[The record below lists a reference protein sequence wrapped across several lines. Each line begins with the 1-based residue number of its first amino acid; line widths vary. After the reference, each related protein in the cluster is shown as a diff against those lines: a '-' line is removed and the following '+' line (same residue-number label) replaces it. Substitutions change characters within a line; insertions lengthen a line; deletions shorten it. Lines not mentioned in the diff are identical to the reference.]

1 MAGGSRVEPRSSVR
15 RIDFIVERLGILG
28 GTFDPVH
35 VGHLVAAVNVRHA
48 LSLDRVLLMVA
59 NNPWQKSARAI
70 TPASDRLAVVRAA
83 VDGTRGVEASAM
95 EIDRGG
101 DSYTADTLEQ
111 LVDEDPARE
120 LFLVVGADVAREL
133 DTWRRPDVVARLAT
147 LVVVNR
153 AGSPSADVGPPWR
166 VEHVEIPALEVSSSD
181 LRARAADG
189 RPLDHLVPL
198 PAIAC
203 IRERGLYAGG
213 T

>member
-1 MAGGSRVEPRSSVR
+1 
-15 RIDFIVERLGILG
+15 LG

-35 VGHLVAAVNVRHA
+35 TGHLVAAVNVRHA
-48 LSLDRVLLMVA
+48 LALDRVLLVVA
-59 NNPWQKSARAI
+59 NAPWQKSARKI
-70 TPASDRLAVVRAA
+70 TPASDRLAVVEAA
-83 VDGTRGVEASAM
+83 VAETEGVEASSI

-101 DSYTADTLEQ
+101 ESYTADTLEQ
-111 LVDEDPARE
+111 LVAEDAERD
-120 LFLVVGADVAREL
+120 LFLVVGADVAADL
-133 DTWRRPDVVARLAT
+133 HTWRRPDVVARLAT

-153 AGSPSADVGPPWR
+153 AGMPDVDVGPSWR
-166 VEHVEIPALEVSSSD
+166 VEHVPIPALDISSSD

-203 IRERGLYAGG
+203 IRKRGLYAGG